1 MDKPWGKLGTTG
13 NSCLDQAMEPR
24 EAGPGSPILDALFG
38 LSGVVFVYRSES
50 NSEASFSESKLNS
63 DSDSK

>member
-1 MDKPWGKLGTTG
+1 MGKLGTTG

-38 LSGVVFVYRSES
+38 LSV
-50 NSEASFSESKLNS
+50 SFLFTVQNQIRRPVSQKVN
-63 DSDSK
+63 